1 MREKVSD
8 ATKEELTEECVR
20 DIASPWTDYLIFQ
33 ESIEM
38 TSCQENSGALC
49 HTKFSL
55 WSDNSPP
62 LLGGSYMG
70 TVEILLP
77 LKPQCH

>member
-1 MREKVSD
+1 MREKVSE

-55 WSDNSPP
+55 
-62 LLGGSYMG
+62 
-70 TVEILLP
+70 
-77 LKPQCH
+77 